1 MKPVTTH
8 ATSRTPDG
16 EPLLLQEHDGQ
27 YFMKVGGVQ
36 LMGTNAYSSEKEM
49 ADLACTNLPRGAR
62 VLIGGLGFGYTLRR
76 VLELCPPDASVDVA
90 ELLQVVVDWNREF
103 LTGVN
108 GLLVDDPRVNIHVR
122 DVADLISRAG
132 NNRYHA
138 ILLDVDN
145 SPDPLV
151 QKGNAKLYEGDGLAR
166 TKAALHPGGRV
177 VFWSANPDKSF
188 ARSMAKHFGNVQ
200 AIGAKA
206 YPKAKRFT
214 HTLFVGERV

>member
-76 VLELCPPDASVDVA
+76 VLELCPPEASVDVA